1 MGYQETIKEVL
12 ERRTPAQIEK
22 SKEIQAR
29 VERYNQQKDN
39 LFKVREDKVNQMVN
53 IFKPRIIDLTSN

>member
-53 IFKPRIIDLTSN
+53 IFKPRIVDLNNN